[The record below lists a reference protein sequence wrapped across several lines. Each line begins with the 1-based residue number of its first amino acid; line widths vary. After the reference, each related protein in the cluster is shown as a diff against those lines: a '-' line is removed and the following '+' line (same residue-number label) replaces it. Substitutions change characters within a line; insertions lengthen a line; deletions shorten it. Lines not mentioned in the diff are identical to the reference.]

1 METLINAIGEL
12 IKSGID
18 NIIAFMLS
26 IINNILIGIS
36 SLFLPLYNT
45 QLEYIFS
52 VQNVATIIAGLL
64 ANNYVNKT
72 IYYFQIIA
80 TALLIL
86 KGFWDL
92 LDNYVF
98 LSGQSTTKSATN
110 KIMTYIF
117 SGVVVWII
125 PEVVEILI
133 IGTLKILEDLINTFE
148 NFQIISLIGEGNNL
162 FEIFY
167 NENLLETIPKF
178 IAIIIVIL
186 GTTYIIVQIF
196 IRLAKIM
203 LLTIFL
209 VPASVDLSSGS
220 NGVFTKTMFSIIS
233 QLLAICF
240 QYILL
245 AIFVYIMI
253 SPNINI
259 PEIGLEKLGSRTLMG
274 IGLIIASIQSPAV
287 LSDILDGAG
296 AGSSVAGFVKS
307 FRTGMKSN

>member
-259 PEIGLEKLGSRTLMG
+259 PEIGLEKLGSRMLMG